1 MTDKKKISVV
11 IAVHDQEAL
20 LEQNLPRF
28 LTVAGETD
36 AEVIVVDDMSSDD
49 TPNILKRMRSEYQ
62 QLYTTFLPVSSVLNP
77 SRLRLALNVG
87 VKAAKGD
94 YVVIADISRP
104 PLSATWLL
112 GLADGGAAL
121 VYSSR
126 KGNHVTHL
134 VADDLDDLQSAVLK
148 AERKSGRGH
157 KGRWQKRRRG
167 LYDAICVRR
176 ENVHRAVMLFDQPFR
191 GWALACARMKVL
203 FQ

>member
-167 LYDAICVRR
+167 LYDAIGIRR
-176 ENVHRAVMLFDQPFR
+176 ENVHRAVMLFDQPLR
-191 GWALACARMKVL
+191 GWALAWARMKVL